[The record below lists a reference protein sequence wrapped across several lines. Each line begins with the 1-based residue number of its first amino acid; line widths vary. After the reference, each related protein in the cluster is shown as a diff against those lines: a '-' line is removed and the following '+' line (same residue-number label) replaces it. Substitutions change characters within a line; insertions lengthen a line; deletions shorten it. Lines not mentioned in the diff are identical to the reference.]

1 MPGLIAHEACHPQ
14 ADVDTQNLIA
24 ILVAD
29 TLEKK
34 RKRLPRPVKRGCD
47 EVATSQCAAP
57 LARQMRASRLVLALR
72 LWRCCGVRLFAD
84 LVVPLVGLPL
94 LCRPWATPAAHA
106 HARV

>member
-1 MPGLIAHEACHPQ
+1 MIAHEACHPK

-47 EVATSQCAAP
+47 AVATSQCAAP

-72 LWRCCGVRLFAD
+72 TEEEDAGVCVLEAVLMPRVAVLLILDVIVAVED
-84 LVVPLVGLPL
+84 LV
-94 LCRPWATPAAHA
+94 
-106 HARV
+106 